1 MQVMDWANSNVVSG
15 ALIAG
20 GLALA
25 GLFVANGL
33 GDIRRGDAVV
43 TVRGVAEK
51 DVVAD
56 LATWTIATQANGSDL
71 AGVQGKADADAAAVR
86 GFLVTNG
93 FTPAEIQ
100 PRGSSVSQYFEANA
114 GRMNITIRQRFL
126 ARTTDIARM
135 QKAFANQAEIIRQGV
150 ALDSDGGGGVSY
162 SFTKLNDVKPPM
174 IAQATKSA
182 REAADQF
189 ARDSDTSVGGI
200 RQATQGLFSITGR
213 DGDSGSGTDTPYQ
226 KVRVVT
232 TIEYYLD

>member
-1 MQVMDWANSNVVSG
+1 MALDWTASPVVSG

-25 GLFVANGL
+25 GLFMANGL
-33 GDIRRGDAVV
+33 SNVRRGEALV
-43 TVRGVAEK
+43 TVRGVAER

-71 AGVQGKADADAAAVR
+71 SAVQAKADADAEAVR
-86 GFLVTNG
+86 SFLQANG

-100 PRGSSVSQYFEANA
+100 PRGSSVSQYYDSNM
-114 GRMNITIRQRFL
+114 GRLNITIRQRML

-135 QKAFANQAEIIRQGV
+135 EKAFANQAEIIRKGV

-162 SFTKLNDVKPPM
+162 SFTKLNDVKPEM
-174 IAQATKSA
+174 IAEATKSA

-189 ARDSDTSVGGI
+189 ARDSDSRVGGI
-200 RQATQGLFSITGR
+200 SRATQGLFSITGR
-213 DGDSGSGTDTPYQ
+213 DGETGSGTDTPYQ

-232 TIEYYLD
+232 TIDYRLD